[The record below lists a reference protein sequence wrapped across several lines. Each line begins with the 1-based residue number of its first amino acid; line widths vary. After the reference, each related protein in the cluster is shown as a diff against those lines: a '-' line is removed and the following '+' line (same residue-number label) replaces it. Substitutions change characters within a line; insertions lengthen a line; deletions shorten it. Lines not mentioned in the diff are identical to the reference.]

1 MFELLKKIVI
11 YLIPVVGIIYGYQYM
26 TGKSIAT
33 LPREIVDKIQQKDT
47 ATESTNPH
55 YYSDPEKRMPPKN

>member
-1 MFELLKKIVI
+1 MLELLKKIAI
-11 YLIPVVGIIYGYQYM
+11 YLIPILGIIYGYHFM

-33 LPREIVDKIQQKDT
+33 LPGEIVGKLQQKNT

-55 YYSDPEKRMPPKN
+55 YYRDTAKDMPKD